1 MLKITWDYN
10 AYATE
15 LPELFR
21 DVFTASEGEEE
32 GAVIGALVSDLLETT
47 RRDDLHAA
55 ISHDG
60 PQVLGCILFSRLRFD
75 QDPRQVFLMSPV
87 AVRTD
92 RQKAGIGQR
101 LIAFGLDELRRDKVD
116 FVVTYGDPNYYGK
129 TGFFPISEKVAQAP
143 LPLSHPHGWLG
154 QSLTG
159 AEMAPFKGPS
169 HCVRAFNKPEL
180 W

>member
-1 MLKITWDYN
+1 MKFTTGKDEWE
-10 AYATE
+10 AA
-15 LPELFR
+15 LPGLFR
-21 DVFTASEGEEE
+21 RVFTASESDEE
-32 GAVIGALVSDLLETT
+32 GTAIGALVSDLLTT
-47 RRDDLHAA
+47 TPNGDLSAA
-55 ISHDG
+55 IAHDG
-60 PQVLGCILFSRLRFD
+60 SLVLGCILFSRLRFD

-101 LIAFGLDELRRDKVD
+101 LIAFGLDGLRRDKVN

-159 AEMAPFKGPS
+159 AEMAPFKGPP
-169 HCVRAFNKPEL
+169 HCVSAFNKPEL

>member
-1 MLKITWDYN
+1 MKFTAEKQEWSN
-10 AYATE
+10 ALPMVFRQVFTDSEGATE
-15 LPELFR
+15 
-21 DVFTASEGEEE
+21 GK
-32 GAVIGALVSDLLETT
+32 VIGALVSELLASTPD
-47 RRDDLHAA
+47 DDLHAA
-55 ISHDG
+55 IAHDG

-92 RQKAGIGQR
+92 RQKTGIGQR
-101 LIAFGLDELRRDKVD
+101 LIAYGLDELRRDKVD
-116 FVVTYGDPNYYGK
+116 FVVTYGDPTYYGK

-159 AEMAPFKGPS
+159 AEMVPLKGPS
-169 HCVRAFNKPEL
+169 HCVIAFNKPEL